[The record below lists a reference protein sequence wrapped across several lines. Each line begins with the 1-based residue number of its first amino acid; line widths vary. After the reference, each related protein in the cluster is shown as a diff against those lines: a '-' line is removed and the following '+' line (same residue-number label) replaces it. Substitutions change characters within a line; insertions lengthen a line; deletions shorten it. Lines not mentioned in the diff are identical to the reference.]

1 MTYCSPW
8 TWSSSSRRSPRGCW
22 WISLRLKRRLYSAI
36 ALVHWA
42 CTPWPLW
49 SDDSHHPSAPGQPGF
64 ACPLSSTG
72 SYHQGGC
79 GLTWKTHLSA
89 KSTRFDLFLNC
100 FLKCPLLIFM
110 SHCKTSMDQKLKDQT
125 SNEIAYATFRRF
137 PIGILESS
145 YFQAGHRHEGFSLRF
160 TVELYI
166 CCCSRGFEDR
176 CMIAFENKWK

>member
-1 MTYCSPW
+1 
-8 TWSSSSRRSPRGCW
+8 
-22 WISLRLKRRLYSAI
+22 
-36 ALVHWA
+36 
-42 CTPWPLW
+42 
-49 SDDSHHPSAPGQPGF
+49 
-64 ACPLSSTG
+64 
-72 SYHQGGC
+72 
-79 GLTWKTHLSA
+79 
-89 KSTRFDLFLNC
+89 
-100 FLKCPLLIFM
+100 
-110 SHCKTSMDQKLKDQT
+110 MDQKLKDQT